1 MTEICQ
7 KAETAKLPTIED
19 TYRCPQC
26 KKGILKK
33 RSGRNGD
40 FWGCSRYPSC
50 NLTLD
55 DDGGKPKKTGFLC
68 KQCKQGI
75 LRLIRGKNGSFWG
88 CSNYPS
94 CTATYNDEN
103 GRPVLSRY

>member
-1 MTEICQ
+1 
-7 KAETAKLPTIED
+7 
-19 TYRCPQC
+19 
-26 KKGILKK
+26 
-33 RSGRNGD
+33 
-40 FWGCSRYPSC
+40 
-50 NLTLD
+50 
-55 DDGGKPKKTGFLC
+55 GFLC